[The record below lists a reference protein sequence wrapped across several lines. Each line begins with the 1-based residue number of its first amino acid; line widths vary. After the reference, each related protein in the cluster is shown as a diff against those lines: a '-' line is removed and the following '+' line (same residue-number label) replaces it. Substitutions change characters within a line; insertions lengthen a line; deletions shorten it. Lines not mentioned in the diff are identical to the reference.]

1 MTELSRQQK
10 KDEIERLN
18 KELNELKDEEEEPQA
33 ETETDDERRDAPA
46 SSVNAGARRLSLTEE
61 APTEAPP
68 KLEKPKRPRTEK
80 QIKQFEL
87 VRQRKMAEAEK
98 RKLKRAEDE
107 REQKAQLEKQLIE
120 KAIKLK
126 KKQINR
132 MKIVEDLSE
141 DEDETIPIKK
151 EVRKAPLIKIAPVKA
166 QVVDPYEAFKL
177 KFKII

>member
-10 KDEIERLN
+10 IDEIERLN
-18 KELNELKDEEEEPQA
+18 KELNELKDEEEEPPEPT
-33 ETETDDERRDAPA
+33 ETE
-46 SSVNAGARRLSLTEE
+46 
-61 APTEAPP
+61 EAPP

-177 KFKII
+177 KFKIN

>member
-18 KELNELKDEEEEPQA
+18 KELNELKDEEEEPP
-33 ETETDDERRDAPA
+33 TE
-46 SSVNAGARRLSLTEE
+46 TEE
-61 APTEAPP
+61 APQDEEPP

-107 REQKAQLEKQLIE
+107 REQKAQQEKQLIE

>member
-18 KELNELKDEEEEPQA
+18 KELNELKDEEEEPPEPT
-33 ETETDDERRDAPA
+33 ETE
-46 SSVNAGARRLSLTEE
+46 
-61 APTEAPP
+61 EAPP

-107 REQKAQLEKQLIE
+107 REQKAELEKQLIE

-151 EVRKAPLIKIAPVKA
+151 EIRKAPLIKIAPVKA

-177 KFKII
+177 KFKIN